1 MRRGGLKNPPLQI
14 KEFMKNKIIAS
25 SLLYLFFLFTA
36 GCSAQSKISKFND
49 LIGRW
54 LRPDGGYVLAING
67 VDAQGNLDA
76 GYFNPNNIN
85 VAKAQ
90 ASMEED
96 QIKIYIEMQ
105 DIGYPGSNYT
115 LTYDKEND
123 RLVGVY
129 YHAILK
135 QKFDIY
141 FIRQKS

>member
-1 MRRGGLKNPPLQI
+1 
-14 KEFMKNKIIAS
+14 MKNKIILSA
-25 SLLYLFFLFTA
+25 LLFLFFQFTGA
-36 GCSAQSKISKFND
+36 CYAQSQSVKAAHKE

-54 LRPDGGYVLAING
+54 LRPDGGYILVIKNVRFDGSIEAYYL
-67 VDAQGNLDA
+67 
-76 GYFNPNNIN
+76 NPNPIN
-85 VAKAQ
+85 VSEARLNTE
-90 ASMEED
+90 SG
-96 QIKIYIEMQ
+96 KINIFVELR

-135 QKFDIY
+135 KNFDIY